1 MKCPVYLQI
10 FDTFKEIYTANV
22 LEFKIMEDIFCLSSG
37 CENVKKDLGQMSHE
51 MTSYII
57 ALERELFWLHKWE

>member
-22 LEFKIMEDIFCLSSG
+22 LEFKIMEDIFCLNSG
-37 CENVKKDLGQMSHE
+37 CENVKKDLGQMKE
-51 MTSYII
+51 NYFGFTSGSDPEEF
-57 ALERELFWLHKWE
+57 L